1 MANTTFCPFCGADLV
16 INGRFDSGEAM
27 NIVRFGL
34 DTLSV
39 PLFSSTPKTVRVAA
53 NAFMC
58 LGCGKIWGEADLKK
72 AREYGDL
79 FGTPDL
85 KEKLSAYRNGST

>member
-1 MANTTFCPFCGADLV
+1 LV
-16 INGRFDSGEAM
+16 VNGRFDSGEAM
-27 NIVRFGL
+27 NIVRFSL
-34 DTLSV
+34 DPLSV
-39 PLFSSTPKTVRVAA
+39 PLSPSPKAVRVTS

-72 AREYGDL
+72 AREYGEL

-85 KEKLSAYRNGST
+85 KEKLNAYRPAKS